1 MRNVEIYINGN
12 RVDYA
17 EAKSIPLSLRKRTDK
32 FLEIVGADGS
42 EVDNALRS
50 LTLPPTTTN
59 QKYLLS
65 LIAHSALGR
74 GSTRVAVQCIVNG
87 IQLFAGPGIL
97 QSAKKVSNSTPYYTL
112 QLLGDGLSLWE
123 TIETLSLP
131 DLTAL
136 GGLDWTFANILTN
149 WNDATVQLFKG
160 YFCPVVYGTE
170 RHDGIFSVEDFRPS
184 VRFAPILHAI
194 FNHAGY
200 TLHSEFFETQFFQR
214 HAHTFGVGAKW
225 RVVADEWEKASY
237 VGAFGAHVAG
247 KAPPTLP
254 ETRMVPHEPI
264 QDPSGMD
271 HINGEPPLLAP
282 TIGVNPDYEN
292 YLEVPYE
299 GIYDLQIQIN
309 SQQAGTIDVLLV
321 RAPDVW
327 PAVTDTLNVLGFDA
341 TADAALPGDIVK
353 TRETLQAGDQIWL
366 QYFDGDPIWAV
377 NVRRIRVKLTF
388 DPTPYVGAEIALNS
402 CLPDRPVK
410 EFLRGVSHMFDLAWR
425 VDDVTKR
432 VFSEPRFDYTLIE
445 AGEPVTRKGFYRRD
459 YPLETVQIDA
469 EEVSVEYATPFG
481 SSLKL
486 AYKSGSDPMEKAL
499 LAEIG
504 RDEEKGIAP
513 YGAEITLHDRGKAG
527 ELSANPY
534 FTGLYQSK
542 PDAIQLREEAFLP
555 TVLPSGFN
563 RGDKLPGLTWTPP
576 GGDETTE
583 SAPTY
588 ESEPKCGIIFPKAL
602 SFEWYYDDS
611 DTTYFSE
618 DVRAPWI
625 TQQKWNDVGGL
636 EALANYDSVPAY
648 ADLFSKD
655 TGRLIRGLV
664 STFYPHYIS
673 VVKEGQVLSGRIII
687 SLPKF
692 TAIDF
697 RRMWGLK
704 YDSNDSIWILL
715 ELTNFRALV
724 ASDCQGKFIKYV
736 SPKKA
741 DLDAIVHDDPPAD
754 PIIPDVRKLTI

>member
-1 MRNVEIYINGN
+1 MRNVELYINGN
-12 RVDYA
+12 RLDYS
-17 EAKSIPLSLRKRTDK
+17 EAKAIPLSLRKRTDK

-42 EVDNALRS
+42 EIDNALRS

-74 GSTRVAVQCIVNG
+74 GSTRVAVKCFVNG

-97 QSAKKVSNSTPYYTL
+97 QSAKKRSNSTPYYTL

-123 TIETLSLP
+123 TLEGISLP
-131 DLTAL
+131 DLTSL
-136 GGLDWTFANILTN
+136 GGIDWTFANTLTN
-149 WNDATVQLFKG
+149 WDDATLQLFKA

-170 RHDGIFSVEDFRPS
+170 RHDGIFSILDFRPA
-184 VRFAPILHAI
+184 VRFAPIIHAI

-200 TLHSEFFETQFFQR
+200 TVHSEFFETLFFQR
-214 HAHTFGVGAKW
+214 HAHAFVVGSKW
-225 RVVADEWEKASY
+225 RVVADEWQKASY
-237 VGAFGAHVAG
+237 IGAFGAHVAG

-254 ETRMVPHEPI
+254 ETRMVPHEPL
-264 QDPSGMD
+264 QDPFSMW
-271 HINGEPPLLAP
+271 HSNGEPPLSAP
-282 TIGVNPDYEN
+282 TTGVNPDYEN
-292 YLEVPYE
+292 YLQVPYT

-309 SQQAGTIDVLLV
+309 SQQSGTIDVLLV
-321 RAPDVW
+321 RDPDVW

-341 TADAALPGDIVK
+341 TADAAMPGDIVK

-366 QYFDGDPIWAV
+366 QYFSANPTWAV

-388 DPTPYVGAEIALNS
+388 VPTPYVGSEVALNS
-402 CLPDRPVK
+402 CLPDRPSK
-410 EFLRGVSHMFDLAWR
+410 DFLRGVSHMFDLVWR

-445 AGEPVTRKGFYRRD
+445 GGEKVTRRGFYRRD
-459 YPLETVQIDA
+459 FPLEEMKIDA
-469 EEVSVEYATPFG
+469 EEVSMEYATPFG
-481 SSLKL
+481 KNLKL
-486 AYKSGSDPMEKAL
+486 MYKSGSDPMEKAL

-504 RDEEKGIAP
+504 RDEEKGVTP
-513 YGAEITLHDRGKAG
+513 YGADVVLHDRGKAG
-527 ELSANPY
+527 ESSANPY

-555 TVLPSGFN
+555 TILPSGFN

-602 SFEWYYDDS
+602 LFEWYYNDG

-618 DVRAPWI
+618 DVRAPWL
-625 TQQKWNDVGGL
+625 TQQKWNDVGGTD
-636 EALANYDSVPAY
+636 ALADYDNAPSY
-648 ADLFSKD
+648 ADLLSKD
-655 TGRLIRGLV
+655 SGRRIPGLV
-664 STFYPHYIS
+664 TTFYPGYIS
-673 VVKEGQVLSGRIII
+673 IIKEGQVLSGRIII
-687 SLPKF
+687 TLPKF
-692 TAIDF
+692 TALDF
-697 RRMWGLK
+697 RKMWSLK
-704 YDSNDSIWILL
+704 YDANDSVWILL
-715 ELTNFRALV
+715 ELTNFKALV
-724 ASDCQGKFIKYV
+724 ANDCEGKFIKYV

-741 DLDAIVHDDPPAD
+741 DIDAIEHDDPATD
-754 PIIPDVRKLTI
+754 PIVPDVAKTTI